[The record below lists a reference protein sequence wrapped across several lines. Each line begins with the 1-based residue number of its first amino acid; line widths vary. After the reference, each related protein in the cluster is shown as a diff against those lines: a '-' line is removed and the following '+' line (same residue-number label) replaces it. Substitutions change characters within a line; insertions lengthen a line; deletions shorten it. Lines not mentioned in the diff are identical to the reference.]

1 MEGGLNMYATLG
13 KLMVALLLGLLIG
26 IDRQLK
32 NKPLGLKT
40 STVIA
45 VASCLITIVSIESF
59 ELFTSTLS
67 VQASA
72 VRMDPMRLAAQI
84 VSGIGFLGAG
94 AILQRKNDVILGLT
108 SAALIWAAAALGIT
122 VGVGLYI
129 EAIFATI
136 LFIITVNILP
146 KWIKRIG
153 PRQLNKQN
161 LAVEL
166 MMKPHS
172 KMTDLLKTIEGHGR
186 KQKNLMNFTI
196 EELTIKDTEDKKQQ
210 ISLVLST
217 VQREY
222 ITEIYYFFKKIE
234 DVDRVE
240 IEHL

>member
-172 KMTDLLKTIEGHGR
+172 KMTDLIKMIEGHGR
-186 KQKNLMNFTI
+186 K
-196 EELTIKDTEDKKQQ
+196 
-210 ISLVLST
+210 
-217 VQREY
+217 
-222 ITEIYYFFKKIE
+222 
-234 DVDRVE
+234 
-240 IEHL
+240 